1 MKKILFLLLISFTIQ
16 SQGMAGSHKKPKKIL
31 VFTKTKGFYHKSIP
45 AGVKALLAMGVEKGI
60 VVDTSSDATR
70 FIYKDLKGYDAIVFL
85 STTGNM
91 LDDAQQA
98 EFKRYIN
105 KGGGFVGIHAAAD
118 AEYDWPWY
126 NQLVGGYFL
135 SHPQQQN
142 ATLVVQDATH
152 ISTQHLP
159 QQWKRFDEW
168 YNYKSIQTDLQVLL
182 TLDETSYTGGKN
194 GSFHPIAWYHDFDGG
209 RAFYSGLGHTDESFA
224 DPLFLQ
230 HIWGGIVY
238 AING

>member
-1 MKKILFLLLISFTIQ
+1 MKKILFLLLISFAIH
-16 SQGMAGSHKKPKKIL
+16 SQGMAGFDKRPKKIL

-45 AGVKALLAMGVEKGI
+45 AGVKALLAMGIEKGI
-60 VVDTSSDATR
+60 VVDTTSDATR
-70 FIYKDLKGYDAIVFL
+70 FVYKELKGYDAIVFL

-91 LDDAQQA
+91 LDDLQQA

-135 SHPQQQN
+135 SHPQQQQ

-159 QQWKRFDEW
+159 QEWKRFDEW
-168 YNYKSIQTDLQVLL
+168 YNYKSIQTDLHVLL
-182 TLDETSYTGGKN
+182 TLDEASYTGGKN

-209 RAFYSGLGHTDESFA
+209 RAFYTGLGHTDESFVE
-224 DPLFLQ
+224 PMFLQ

-238 AING
+238 AMNG

>member
-1 MKKILFLLLISFTIQ
+1 MKKLLFLLLISFAIQ
-16 SQGMAGSHKKPKKIL
+16 SHGMADFHKKPKKIL

-60 VVDTSSDATR
+60 VVDTTSDATR
-70 FIYKDLKGYDAIVFL
+70 FVYKELKGYDAIVFL

-98 EFKRYIN
+98 EFKRYFN

-135 SHPQQQN
+135 SHPQQQQ

-152 ISTQHLP
+152 TSTQHLP

-168 YNYKSIQTDLQVLL
+168 YNYKSIQTDLHVLL

-209 RAFYSGLGHTDESFA
+209 RAFYTGLGHTDESFVE
-224 DPLFLQ
+224 PLFLQ

-238 AING
+238 AMKG

>member
-1 MKKILFLLLISFTIQ
+1 MKKILFLLLMSFAIQ
-16 SQGMAGSHKKPKKIL
+16 SQGIAAFIKKPQKIL

-45 AGVKALLAMGVEKGI
+45 AGVKSLMAMGVEKGI
-60 VVDTSSDATR
+60 VVDTTSDASR
-70 FIYKDLKGYDAIVFL
+70 FVYKELKGYDAIVFL

-224 DPLFLQ
+224 EPLFLQ
-230 HIWGGIVY
+230 HVWGGILY
-238 AING
+238 AMNG

>member
-1 MKKILFLLLISFTIQ
+1 MKKILFLLLMSFAIQ
-16 SQGMAGSHKKPKKIL
+16 SQGIAAFIKKPQKIL

-45 AGVKALLAMGVEKGI
+45 AGVKSLMAMGVEKGI
-60 VVDTSSDATR
+60 VVDTTSDASR
-70 FIYKDLKGYDAIVFL
+70 FVYKELKGYDAIVFL

-135 SHPQQQN
+135 SHPQQQQ

-168 YNYKSIQTDLQVLL
+168 YNYKSIQTDLHVLL

-224 DPLFLQ
+224 EPLFLQ
-230 HIWGGIVY
+230 HVWGGILY
-238 AING
+238 AMNG

>member
-1 MKKILFLLLISFTIQ
+1 MKKILFLLLMSFAIQ
-16 SQGMAGSHKKPKKIL
+16 SQGIAAFIKKPQKIL

-45 AGVKALLAMGVEKGI
+45 AGVKSLMAMGVEKGI
-60 VVDTSSDATR
+60 VVDTTSDASR
-70 FIYKDLKGYDAIVFL
+70 FVYKELKGYDAIVFL

-168 YNYKSIQTDLQVLL
+168 YNYKSIQTDLHVLL

-224 DPLFLQ
+224 EPLFLQ
-230 HIWGGIVY
+230 HVWGGILY
-238 AING
+238 AMNG

>member
-1 MKKILFLLLISFTIQ
+1 MKKILFLLLISFAIQ
-16 SQGMAGSHKKPKKIL
+16 SQGIAGSLKKPKKIL

-60 VVDTSSDATR
+60 VVDTTSDATR
-70 FIYKDLKGYDAIVFL
+70 FVYKELKGYDAIVFL

-91 LDDAQQA
+91 LDDEQQA

-118 AEYDWPWY
+118 AEYDWSWY

-135 SHPQQQN
+135 SHPQQQQ
-142 ATLVVQDATH
+142 ATIVVQDATH

-159 QQWKRFDEW
+159 QQWKRYDEW
-168 YNYKSIQTDLQVLL
+168 YNYKSIQTDLHVLL

-209 RAFYSGLGHTDESFA
+209 RAFYTGLGHTDESFVE
-224 DPLFLQ
+224 PLFLQ

-238 AING
+238 AMNG

>member
-1 MKKILFLLLISFTIQ
+1 MSFAIQ
-16 SQGMAGSHKKPKKIL
+16 SQGIAAFIKKPQKIL

-45 AGVKALLAMGVEKGI
+45 AGVKSLMAMGVEKGI
-60 VVDTSSDATR
+60 VVDTTSDASR
-70 FIYKDLKGYDAIVFL
+70 FVYKELKGYDAIVFL

-135 SHPQQQN
+135 SHPQQQQ

-209 RAFYSGLGHTDESFA
+209 RAFYTGLGHTDESFA
-224 DPLFLQ
+224 EPLFLQ
-230 HIWGGIVY
+230 HVWGGILY
-238 AING
+238 AMNG

>member
-1 MKKILFLLLISFTIQ
+1 MKKILFLLLISFAMQ
-16 SQGMAGSHKKPKKIL
+16 SQGMAGSQKKLKKIL

-60 VVDTSSDATR
+60 VVDTTSDATR
-70 FIYKDLKGYDAIVFL
+70 FVYKELKGYDAIVFL

-91 LDDAQQA
+91 LDDEQQA

-159 QQWKRFDEW
+159 QQWKRYDEW
-168 YNYKSIQTDLQVLL
+168 YNYKSIQTDLHVLL

-209 RAFYSGLGHTDESFA
+209 RAFYTGLGHTDESFA

-238 AING
+238 AMKG

>member
-1 MKKILFLLLISFTIQ
+1 MKKILFFLMLSFAIQ
-16 SQGMAGSHKKPKKIL
+16 SQGMPGSYKKPKKIL

-45 AGVKALLAMGVEKGI
+45 AGVKALLVMGVEKGI
-60 VVDTSSDATR
+60 VVDTTSDATR
-70 FIYKDLKGYDAIVFL
+70 FVYKELKGYDAIVFL

-91 LDDAQQA
+91 LDDEQQA

-135 SHPQQQN
+135 SHPQQQQ

-168 YNYKSIQTDLQVLL
+168 YNYKNIQTDLHVLL

-209 RAFYSGLGHTDESFA
+209 RAFYTGLGHTDESFVE
-224 DPLFLQ
+224 PLFLQ

-238 AING
+238 AMNG

>member
-1 MKKILFLLLISFTIQ
+1 MKKLLFLLLMSFAIQ
-16 SQGMAGSHKKPKKIL
+16 SQGIAAFIKKPQKIL

-45 AGVKALLAMGVEKGI
+45 AGAKALMAMGVEKGI
-60 VVDTSSDATR
+60 VVDTTSDATR
-70 FIYKDLKGYDAIVFL
+70 FVYKELKGYDAIVFL

-135 SHPQQQN
+135 SHPQQQQ

-152 ISTQHLP
+152 ISTQHLS

-168 YNYKSIQTDLQVLL
+168 YNYKNIQTDLHVLL

-224 DPLFLQ
+224 EPLFLQ
-230 HIWGGIVY
+230 HVWGGILY
-238 AING
+238 AMNG